1 MGKLFEKRV
10 STKLIAGVVASV
22 IIAAGAATSAF
33 SFSWFTNKNNI
44 TNSSLVGHTAGAY
57 FARGTGTSDDPYV
70 INKPIHLYNLA
81 WLQYIGYFTDETYFI
96 IEDDL
101 DMSGWTLPPIG
112 TTNHPFIGH
121 LDGYDKTH
129 GKNQEHAA
137 VISNLTISNDYSDYN
152 RHPSSITNVSGL
164 NCMGFFGVFGKEGES
179 YEDDKAPSAKNF
191 YLKGL
196 SVESEE
202 SSNLIGMAA
211 GYVNGVLEGVGVADS
226 KIELPTDKTLSTYG
240 SYTSNLS
247 DYTTVGYCEE
257 KYRSSAYD
265 QKVKLQA
272 SDVETSQGT
281 EGDSGSESGNGGSLD
296 MNAMYTD
303 LLSLWNSSTNVTHP
317 TTRTIKID
325 VNGNVTEDTY
335 SDYKEDQRYYSSSNN
350 SYYYYYAETTKQ
362 KDDQTAASYCFAK
375 RSGSTSYIYLYGATE
390 VTPRTNTTLTTTTT
404 TAKLGT
410 RQLVALSDSS
420 KQNYLYISNGT
431 IGNTVDSANATYFRL
446 TTDGYLESANSDTT
460 YYLVNDSGTLETTTS
475 SSSASTWENDESLG
489 TYVSET
495 KCLQYSSDKGWHL
508 ESSTYYAI
516 TDLSYKYWI
525 VQDTSSSSVSLKVA
539 NGESYESDAV
549 HWDLNGNSHY
559 YTKINGTT
567 YYLGTDSTSGS
578 ITGLTTSESNAF
590 TYNSKYFRKG
600 SWYRYYYMSASGESL
615 TISTN
620 TGWQFEIKSETNTV
634 DSLGFTYQDESYTY
648 DETTTSTSSATYQTK
663 PTFFPISGDDG
674 IPNVKNTGYVISGA
688 NVSVGTGDIRV
699 SQYKKSGNL
708 SITTLYSINDDG
720 VFSGTPTSSTF
731 SSFKHLNDDGSA
743 EGAYTKFSKI
753 FNSDNTYVYGLH
765 FMDAQ
770 ISTSNKVIAE
780 YARIKNNEF
789 TNYELPED
797 SIDFNLYKKG
807 YINFFAGTYFS
818 GNTSFFSLHEIERDG
833 SNIKNIREIE
843 EIYETTNSKK
853 SQSYV
858 YKYKNEDGTT
868 SYTVPYLHGSNGKRY
883 HLNGLEF
890 TSDEPIVQST
900 FPTEGNYSSDAVFK
914 SSWIGARSSLRS
926 SVCFYFEIPTNA
938 GEYALGSVSGS
949 DGAYLCYLDI
959 GANSQRTDISQI
971 RELKTISTYM
981 YTYAKGVSFSFIG
994 DDLTAL
1000 PAIDAKNNASFSLTT
1015 SFSGEMSVVRDD
1027 TSIEYTSSNTSVVT
1041 EYKYRDLTVSGNGTN
1056 IPEATGTLTEKT
1068 EINTIT
1074 RITYSLFSEEST
1086 TLTYKKTT
1094 TTKDGSRTTTNT
1106 TIDNDGNESED
1117 TSSWPVDLDWDT
1129 SVNDT
1134 ATIYAFYVDGKSVTL
1149 EVSSVY
1155 AENFDAD
1162 EGTYYYKL
1170 GGYKVTVTN
1179 DVDVEVV
1186 MTELVDLTLYVK
1198 LKTGTGDTDDDYT
1211 TLELNVA
1218 KTITA

>member
-22 IIAAGAATSAF
+22 IVAAGAATSAF

-57 FARGTGTSDDPYV
+57 FARGKGTSDDPYV

-112 TTNHPFIGH
+112 TTEHPFVGH
-121 LDGYDKTH
+121 LDGYDKTY
-129 GKNQEHAA
+129 GQNQEHAA
-137 VISNLTISNDYSDYN
+137 VISNLTISNNYSDYN
-152 RHPSSITNVSGL
+152 RHPSSITSVSGL
-164 NCMGFFGVFGKEGES
+164 NCMGFFGVFGKDGES

-196 SVESEE
+196 TVESEE

-240 SYTSNLS
+240 TYTSNLS

-265 QKVKLQA
+265 KKVKLQA

-303 LLSLWNSSTNVTHP
+303 LLSLWNSSTAIKYP
-317 TTRTIKID
+317 TKRTIKID
-325 VNGNVTEDTY
+325 VNGNVIEDTY
-335 SDYKEDQRYYSSSNN
+335 SDEVTDTRTDFKDHIFSEIVKEKDNQISS
-350 SYYYYYAETTKQ
+350 
-362 KDDQTAASYCFAK
+362 SYCFAK
-375 RSGSTSYIYLYGATE
+375 RSDSDSFMYLYGAGTI
-390 VTPRTNTTLTTTTT
+390 TPETNNTFTTTTI
-404 TAKLGT
+404 TAKVGT
-410 RQLVALSDSS
+410 GQLVAFSDST
-420 KQNYLYISNGT
+420 KQNYLYISNGNVE
-431 IGNTVDSANATYFRL
+431 NTTDSANATYFCL
-446 TTDGYLESANSDTT
+446 TTDGHLASTNSDAT

-475 SSSASTWENDESLG
+475 LSSASKWSYSESLG
-489 TYVSET
+489 TYVNGT
-495 KCLQYSSDKGWHL
+495 KCLQYSSNEGWHL
-508 ESSTYYAI
+508 ESSTYYTIA
-516 TDLSYKYWI
+516 DNDSNYWVI
-525 VQDTSSSSVSLKVA
+525 QDTSSSSASLKIV
-539 NGESYESDAV
+539 NGSSYEDGAV
-549 HWDLNGNSHY
+549 HLDMNSNSHY

-567 YYLGTDSTSGS
+567 YYLGSDSTPSSSGWGSSSSKS
-578 ITGLTTSESNAF
+578 ISGLTTNESNAF
-590 TYNSKYFRKG
+590 TYSSSTKYFTLKK
-600 SWYRYYYMSASGESL
+600 SNTTYYMSATSTASG
-615 TISTN
+615 TSTN
-620 TGWQFEIKSETNTV
+620 LLIYYPGWWGSAWQFTVKENENTIN
-634 DSLGFTYQDESYTY
+634 SLGFTYKDGSYTY
-648 DETTTSTSSATYQTK
+648 DETTTSTSNITYQTK

-674 IPNVKNTGYVISGA
+674 VPNEKNTGYITSGRNA
-688 NVSVGTGDIRV
+688 NEEWGDIRV
-699 SQYKKSGNL
+699 SKYYKKYNNTIYL
-708 SITTLYSINDDG
+708 SDISKLYSINDDG
-720 VFSGTPTSSTF
+720 VFSGTPTSSKF
-731 SSFKHLNDDGSA
+731 SSFKHLNDDGSN

-753 FNSDNTYVYGLH
+753 FNSDSTYVYGLH

-770 ISTSNKVIAE
+770 ISTSNKVTAE

-883 HLNGLEF
+883 HLNGQEF
-890 TSDEPIVQST
+890 TSNESIVQST

-914 SSWIGARSSLRS
+914 SSWIGARSSLKE

-981 YTYAKGVSFSFIG
+981 YTYAKGVSF
-994 DDLTAL
+994 L
-1000 PAIDAKNNASFSLTT
+1000 
-1015 SFSGEMSVVRDD
+1015 
-1027 TSIEYTSSNTSVVT
+1027 
-1041 EYKYRDLTVSGNGTN
+1041 
-1056 IPEATGTLTEKT
+1056 
-1068 EINTIT
+1068 
-1074 RITYSLFSEEST
+1074 
-1086 TLTYKKTT
+1086 
-1094 TTKDGSRTTTNT
+1094 
-1106 TIDNDGNESED
+1106 
-1117 TSSWPVDLDWDT
+1117 
-1129 SVNDT
+1129 
-1134 ATIYAFYVDGKSVTL
+1134 
-1149 EVSSVY
+1149 
-1155 AENFDAD
+1155 
-1162 EGTYYYKL
+1162 
-1170 GGYKVTVTN
+1170 
-1179 DVDVEVV
+1179 
-1186 MTELVDLTLYVK
+1186 LYW
-1198 LKTGTGDTDDDYT
+1198 
-1211 TLELNVA
+1211 
-1218 KTITA
+1218 